1 WEAGAVELLAEE
13 RVWPEVGRVRRAGVS
28 SFGVSGTNAHVIL
41 EQAPAR
47 VEEPVEGTR
56 ELPVVPLVLTAR
68 SETALHAQAER
79 LRSHVEREGARLRA
93 LDLGYALVTGR
104 SVLEHRQVAVGPV
117 TVEGVV
123 GSFGRRVL
131 VFPGQGTQWVGMG
144 AELLGSSPVFAG
156 RLRECADAL
165 APFVDFD
172 VVEVLREGRSLE
184 RVDVVQPVTWAVMVS
199 LAEVWRSLGV

>member
-1 WEAGAVELLAEE
+1 
-13 RVWPEVGRVRRAGVS
+13 
-28 SFGVSGTNAHVIL
+28 FGVSGTNAHVIL
-41 EQAPAR
+41 EQAPVR
-47 VEEPVEGTR
+47 VEEPAGEAR
-56 ELPVVPLVLTAR
+56 ELPVVPLVVTGR
-68 SETALHAQAER
+68 SAAGLRDQVER
-79 LRSHVEREGARLRA
+79 LRTHMEVERVPAPRP
-93 LDLGYALVTGR
+93 LDVAWSLVTGR
-104 SVLEHRQVAVGPV
+104 SMLEHRRVVLGGT

-172 VVEVLREGRSLE
+172 VVQVLREGRSLE
-184 RVDVVQPVTWAVMVS
+184 RVDVV
-199 LAEVWRSLGV
+199 